1 MSNQIDNEGHQ
12 HLDTTEARG
21 GSAPGI
27 VRYILGISLVL
38 VIVIFAGILLY
49 GRTG

>member
-1 MSNQIDNEGHQ
+1 MSNQIDNDGHQ
-12 HLDTTEARG
+12 HLDTAEARA
-21 GSAPGI
+21 GSAPGV

-49 GRTG
+49 GRAG